1 MPATD
6 IAAAVEHFTAP
17 DGVTIGARR
26 TGHGPPLVLV
36 HGGAAD
42 GSRWAPVVPKL
53 SERFTVY
60 AVDRRGRGA
69 SGDAEAYSIER
80 EYEDVAAV
88 VDALPEPVVLLGHS
102 YGALIAAEVALRTA
116 NLAGLVLYEPPF
128 PVGLPIYEPQ
138 VVAEL
143 EALLAADRR
152 DELLTTFMREV
163 PRVPE
168 AHIAAMQQQDT
179 WPARR
184 AAAHTIPRELRA
196 VNDLGG
202 DVGERFAGLELPV
215 LLVVGSESAPFL
227 TEPSRIL
234 AEALP
239 AAEAAVFEGHAHSAM
254 DTATAEFVQRVAE
267 FAQARCLGPLRGD

>member
-6 IAAAVEHFTAP
+6 IPAAVERSTAP
-17 DGVTIGARR
+17 DGVAIGARR

-36 HGGAAD
+36 HGSAAD
-42 GSRWAPVVPKL
+42 GSRWAPVVPAL
-53 SERFTVY
+53 AERFTVY
-60 AVDRRGRGA
+60 AIDRRGRGT
-69 SGDAEAYSIER
+69 SGDGDAYSIAR
-80 EYEDVAAV
+80 EYDDVAAV
-88 VDALPEPVVLLGHS
+88 IESLPEPAVLVGHS
-102 YGALIAAEVALRTA
+102 YGALIAPEAALRTA
-116 NLAGLVLYEPPF
+116 NLAALVLYEPPF

-138 VVAEL
+138 VVARL
-143 EALLAADRR
+143 EALLAAGRR

-196 VNDLGG
+196 VNDLPG
-202 DVGERFAGLELPV
+202 DVGQRFAGLKVPTL
-215 LLVVGSESAPFL
+215 LLVGSQSAPFL

-234 AEALP
+234 AESLP
-239 AAEAAVFEGHAHSAM
+239 DAKVAVFEGHAHSAM
-254 DTATAEFVQRVAE
+254 DTATGEFVERVAG
-267 FAQARCLGPLRGD
+267 FATASLPGRP